1 MSHVERNVAVHAQ
14 GGDGEPAAPPPAEGR
29 IIAALVSAGLSGTCA
44 VLGAAAAKIDLG
56 SMWRWGATDDFALA
70 LGLASGVVALEAALF
85 GPRWDLLLAGAGRPG
100 ARPGA
105 VGLQLK
111 TGGVGSLLSADSLVA
126 ALVLEQACWVAAQVV
141 RGRGGA
147 PPGPDGRVP
156 PEPAAAAV
164 TDVGLVL
171 VREAAKELLQR
182 GLVFTFLATWLTD
195 RAFEAGADDLIG
207 LASGPLAS
215 ALLSLGGA
223 SPALGAA
230 AAAGSVAEVYL
241 PDAVRWATAALVTAS
256 LVPPVLN
263 EAEALRLGVASNLA
277 LVEVSQLE
285 AADERMQAEQ
295 VRRKA
300 AAAAANAA
308 VAEIAAASSPAGAA
322 SDAPG
327 SGVADSEDGSGSEEG
342 GGGGKLDEGDDDEEL
357 EGMLREYRL
366 VEALGRSTATGPP
379 RLTYALTLLR
389 GLLRFGSV
397 NLAFALTGN
406 LAATLAASA
415 LPNLLLLAY
424 VRAGPKVLLERP
436 PPPTG
441 KAATKRR
448 AASAATA
455 RGAAPRDKDEP

>member
-1 MSHVERNVAVHAQ
+1 
-14 GGDGEPAAPPPAEGR
+14 
-29 IIAALVSAGLSGTCA
+29 
-44 VLGAAAAKIDLG
+44 
-56 SMWRWGATDDFALA
+56 MWRWGATDDFALA
-70 LGLASGVVALEAALF
+70 LGLPSGVVALEAALF
-85 GPRWDLLLAGAGRPG
+85 GPRWDVLLAGAGRPG

-105 VGLQLK
+105 VGLQLR
-111 TGGVGSLLSADSLVA
+111 TGGVASVFSGDSVAA

-147 PPGPDGRVP
+147 LPGPDGHVP

-182 GLVFTFLATWLTD
+182 GLVFTFLAAWLTD
-195 RAFEAGADDLIG
+195 RAFEAGADDLLG

-215 ALLSLGGA
+215 ALLALGGA
-223 SPALGAA
+223 SPALAGGAA
-230 AAAGSVAEVYL
+230 AASGTVAEVYL
-241 PDAVRWATAALVTAS
+241 PDAVRWATAGLVTAS

-285 AADERMQAEQ
+285 AADGRMEAEQ
-295 VRRKA
+295 ARRKA
-300 AAAAANAA
+300 AAAAATAA
-308 VAEIAAASSPAGAA
+308 VAEVSGATTATTASSTTSA
-322 SDAPG
+322 SSATEASASG
-327 SGVADSEDGSGSEEG
+327 SVADSEDSSGSGDEEEAERAG
-342 GGGGKLDEGDDDEEL
+342 GGGGATGGKDESDGDDEEL
-357 EGMLREYRL
+357 EAMLREYRL

-379 RLTYALTLLR
+379 RLTYALTVLR

-436 PPPTG
+436 APPAG
-441 KAATKRR
+441 KAATKRRTR

-455 RGAAPRDKDEP
+455 RGSAPPRDKDEP

>member
-56 SMWRWGATDDFALA
+56 SMWR
-70 LGLASGVVALEAALF
+70 
-85 GPRWDLLLAGAGRPG
+85 
-100 ARPGA
+100 
-105 VGLQLK
+105 
-111 TGGVGSLLSADSLVA
+111 
-126 ALVLEQACWVAAQVV
+126 C
-141 RGRGGA
+141 
-147 PPGPDGRVP
+147 
-156 PEPAAAAV
+156 
-164 TDVGLVL
+164 
-171 VREAAKELLQR
+171 
-182 GLVFTFLATWLTD
+182 
-195 RAFEAGADDLIG
+195 
-207 LASGPLAS
+207 
-215 ALLSLGGA
+215 
-223 SPALGAA
+223 
-230 AAAGSVAEVYL
+230 
-241 PDAVRWATAALVTAS
+241 

-357 EGMLREYRL
+357 EGMLRE
-366 VEALGRSTATGPP
+366 STATGPP